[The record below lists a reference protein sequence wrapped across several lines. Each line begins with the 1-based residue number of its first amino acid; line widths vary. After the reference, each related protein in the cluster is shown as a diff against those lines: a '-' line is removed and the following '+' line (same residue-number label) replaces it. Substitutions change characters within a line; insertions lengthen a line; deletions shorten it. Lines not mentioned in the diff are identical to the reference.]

1 MAKRPA
7 RASRFFL
14 APRRVHARA
23 EAPER
28 EGERERKNAGA
39 EVTRVRAKRSER
51 AGSSPNE
58 TGELIKRREFKGRR
72 ERSGEAKIASEET
85 D

>member
-28 EGERERKNAGA
+28 EREGERKNAGA
-39 EVTRVRAKRSER
+39 EVTRVRAKR
-51 AGSSPNE
+51 AGSSPHE